1 MSDRTTAA
9 YWARAPYR
17 HVKKRRAHR
26 YFGFTAFGACS
37 SCGPLP
43 PHIDNTGTHGK
54 DNKKK
59 LAAKLLSLTPFC
71 KMKTAVKLFF
81 IVTTVMHCDC

>member
-26 YFGFTAFGACS
+26 YFGFTVFGACS

-43 PHIDNTGTHGK
+43 SHRQHMHAWKRQQEKTRSQVIVIDT
-54 DNKKK
+54 
-59 LAAKLLSLTPFC
+59 LLQDENCCQT
-71 KMKTAVKLFF
+71 FF
-81 IVTTVMHCDC
+81 YCHHRYAL